1 MLNPTLK
8 FAALFFLALGTAQC
22 SNVNTLSSHVSIS
35 FKEDKPIVNPA
46 DITINAGTSYE
57 RKIKGPWISNG
68 IQVINST
75 TKRLTITTYN
85 YEIKGTT
92 NGFTSKAT
100 YTPDFGTTCSGS
112 TGDRFYVAILGGT
125 NPVAPG
131 AGVAPGQVYPFTNG
145 VITTGLPNAG
155 NGSSHTFTALADG
168 CHAESAFNS
177 SIYESAFLE
186 SLPATDHY
194 IYDITLNITG
204 YFSNCTSQFLDEV
217 CDDSIVERFSQTAY
231 FHTQ

>member
-22 SNVNTLSSHVSIS
+22 SDVNTLSSHVSIS
-35 FKEDKPIVNPA
+35 FKKAVPIVNPS
-46 DITINAGTSYE
+46 DITINAGSTNE
-57 RKIKGPWISNG
+57 HKIKGPWITNG

-85 YEIKGTT
+85 YEIKGTV
-92 NGFTSKAT
+92 NG
-100 YTPDFGTTCSGS
+100 YTTKTVFNIDFGTTCASSG
-112 TGDRFYVAILGGT
+112 RYNVAILGGT
-125 NPVAPG
+125 NPVTPG
-131 AGVAPGQVYPFTNG
+131 TAGAAPGQLYPFTDG
-145 VITTGLPNAG
+145 LIRSPLPNEG

-177 SIYESAFLE
+177 SVYEMAFIDG
-186 SLPATDHY
+186 LPATDHY